1 MNTATNTDPDS
12 HAAPLG
18 TGPTD
23 NAGIEPPVNGHRSPE
38 CTTDNL
44 PVVTETGPAEDLT
57 AHIAQQEDAHAQHEP
72 EPPKEAAP
80 GPSVIDGGNDDAQ
93 SEAETLISTP
103 VKKREAEK
111 QQQQVAVKTE
121 KPARSRIG
129 GLPVPG
135 EDDDESESI
144 ATPVQSTELNEMRR
158 AYGKDGDGD
167 VDMHNDKDDSEPLS
181 SPHPTDD
188 FEQESRSSS
197 RTRAESER
205 PQQSRDGVDSPNPR
219 KRKHRASSVG
229 LPNKRQS
236 MDPPKRKLRGMYS
249 EDLEGATER
258 SLSPKLRSHRR
269 AVSTQSALA
278 NGDGAV
284 DGNVRKRRGMAQFP
298 VRDPRPAKAG
308 WEESDA
314 SSETTSHGQAAE
326 IRRAQR
332 GGGRS
337 TSTPGRQGGREH
349 KRHINKYGFTKL
361 AEACENDDL
370 EQVKEWRERDPDQLE
385 LAEFAGN
392 KPLQIAAL
400 KGNAEIVA
408 YLIDQGC
415 QIDCANVDKD
425 TPLIDASENGHL
437 EIVRMLLSAG
447 VDPLR
452 QNLKGQQALDV
463 VTDETDDCDE
473 IRAELRKA
481 IESWNSS
488 DAKLRREEEEEQR
501 HRAGPSKSL
510 QFMARTYENLL
521 ALVQV
526 NDRNGVREFL
536 DARVPVDNNII
547 AAAAKTGDQYLVNM
561 LLAEMSPKKA
571 MQKTDKPMLAVIG
584 TSHFEMLK
592 MLTSLDNFNPLH
604 TTRSGKTWI
613 EVAEERNG
621 PNRRQEV
628 ELLQQLHD
636 DRSRQLGRRSSSPVT
651 KRDYGKRRPVHDPSD
666 EDSDEGHQPAPKR
679 KNGRRLMSRR
689 DMRAASGKPPSNTE
703 SEKDDNQESTSD
715 DAPGEPDPGPVGSM
729 KAPTSPNQRRNIGR
743 TRTNSF
749 PNPPQESMLSISRQ
763 RRSSSLRKTEQPLPT
778 LEEKEDVGEGG
789 GMEEQQR
796 QVEGHFE
803 MEEAELQERQREEAK
818 EAEAEASRAEEA
830 AKRKAEEDE
839 RRAEESRQKEAEEQA
854 RRDEDA
860 RRAEAAERAEEER
873 KRRIIEMENAR
884 SSARGEIIAALPWAL
899 RQVVISTADNTD
911 AFGRAFYLAHFTP
924 LIVVR
929 EDYEGSWVLNVQA
942 APLLGKRGLEL
953 LLPRS
958 NYLEFETTYSRNWPT
973 TRDFSDRELRRI
985 GQVYDALTVREAPSN
1000 EAGGAMTDPFDFQVE
1015 LSGIAARVNAIKAAR
1030 KKLSNGTVPLFCV
1043 RLEDVMTHLDP
1054 VISDA
1059 AIEVQGIPTRFKP
1072 GTNGPVSTLDSFF
1085 GSTKFLRMHKAGK
1098 LEYDGF
1104 QVVDRTETFV
1114 VHQKQDA

>member
-1 MNTATNTDPDS
+1 MNTATTTEPDS
-12 HAAPLG
+12 HPAPLG
-18 TGPTD
+18 TGPTESAD
-23 NAGIEPPVNGHRSPE
+23 TEPPLNGHNSPE
-38 CTTDNL
+38 HPIQNA
-44 PVVTETGPAEDLT
+44 PAVTENGPADDSV
-57 AHIAQQEDAHAQHEP
+57 AHNAQQESAHAQDEP
-72 EPPKEAAP
+72 EPPKEAASDP
-80 GPSVIDGGNDDAQ
+80 AVVDGGNDDGQ

-111 QQQQVAVKTE
+111 QQQHTAVKTE

-144 ATPVQSTELNEMRR
+144 ATPVQSTETNEMRR
-158 AYGKDGDGD
+158 ADGKDGDGD
-167 VDMHNDKDDSEPLS
+167 VDMHNDKEDSEPLS
-181 SPHPTDD
+181 SPHPTED
-188 FEQESRSSS
+188 FEQQSRSSS

-205 PQQSRDGVDSPNPR
+205 PQQSRDGADSPNPR

-236 MDPPKRKLRGMYS
+236 VDPPKSKLRGMYS
-249 EDLEGATER
+249 EDLEATTER

-269 AVSTQSALA
+269 AVSTQSTLA
-278 NGDGAV
+278 NGDGAA
-284 DGNVRKRRGMAQFP
+284 DGNGRKRRAMAQFP
-298 VRDPRPAKAG
+298 VRDPRPSKAG

-326 IRRAQR
+326 VRRAQR
-332 GGGRS
+332 GVGRS

-437 EIVRMLLSAG
+437 AIVKMLLSAG

-463 VTDETDDCDE
+463 VTDDTDDCDD

-666 EDSDEGHQPAPKR
+666 EDSDEGQQPAPKR

-689 DMRAASGKPPSNTE
+689 DMRAASGKPPSDTE
-703 SEKDDNQESTSD
+703 SEKDDNHESTTD
-715 DAPGEPDPGPVGSM
+715 DAPGEPDPGSMETM
-729 KAPTSPNQRRNIGR
+729 KAPTSPKQRRNTGR
-743 TRTNSF
+743 SRTNSF
-749 PNPPQESMLSISRQ
+749 PNTPQEPISPRSGQ

-789 GMEEQQR
+789 VMEKQR
-796 QVEGHFE
+796 RIEAQLAI
-803 MEEAELQERQREEAK
+803 EEAQRQERQRQEAK
-818 EAEAEASRAEEA
+818 EAEAEACRAEEA

-839 RRAEESRQKEAEEQA
+839 RRAEERRQKEAEEQA

-873 KRRIIEMENAR
+873 KRRVIEMENAR
-884 SSARGEIIAALPWAL
+884 SSVREEIIAALPWAL
-899 RQVVISTADNTD
+899 RQVVNSTADNTD

-929 EDYEGSWVLNVQA
+929 EDYEGSWILNVQA

-958 NYLEFETTYSRNWPT
+958 NYLDFETTYSRNWPT
-973 TRDFSDRELRRI
+973 IRDFSDREIRRI
-985 GQVYDALTVREAPSN
+985 AQVHDALTLRETPSN
-1000 EAGGAMTDPFDFQVE
+1000 EAGGAMTNPFDFQVE

-1030 KKLSNGTVPLFCV
+1030 KKLSSGMVPLFCV
-1043 RLEDVMTHLDP
+1043 RLEDVMTHLNP
-1054 VISDA
+1054 AISDA
-1059 AIEVQGIPTRFKP
+1059 AIDVQGLSTRFNP
-1072 GTNGPVSTLDSFF
+1072 GTNAPVPTLDGFF
-1085 GSTKFLRMHKAGK
+1085 GSTKFLRMHQAGK
-1098 LEYDGF
+1098 LEYDGY
-1104 QVVDRTETFV
+1104 QVVDRTETLV
-1114 VHQKQDA
+1114 VHQETGG